1 MGKDILPEGMQG
13 KLDKLREEVVE
24 QAGKVEKASDHI
36 SEKVDT
42 AADTLTNL
50 EEQIEKFKKEK
61 EPKKDEESGKKDE
74 AKEKEPKKDEE
85 SGKKDEALIQT
96 TRWGI
101 KNKINKIRKAARK
114 AAQVVKKGVGK
125 AKEVADKTAEFMAE
139 AKALAKEADKIYQDN
154 KDILPEGMQGKLDKL
169 REEVVEQAGKVE
181 KASDH
186 ISEK

>member
-1 MGKDILPEGMQG
+1 MGDEALIQTTRWGIKNKINKLRKAARKAAQVVKKGVGKAKEVADKTAEFIAEAKAVAKEADKIYQDNKDILPEGMRV

-24 QAGKVEKASDHI
+24 QAGKVGKASDHI

-50 EEQIEKFKKEK
+50 EEQIEQFKKEK

-101 KNKINKIRKAARK
+101 KNKINKLRKAARK
-114 AAQVVKKGVGK
+114 AAQVVKKG
-125 AKEVADKTAEFMAE
+125 
-139 AKALAKEADKIYQDN
+139 
-154 KDILPEGMQGKLDKL
+154 
-169 REEVVEQAGKVE
+169 
-181 KASDH
+181 
-186 ISEK
+186 